1 MRDYKLIF
9 LIVFGS
15 LVLLGISWIEFHLP
29 EPPVTGGSNLNVAEA
44 LGGGDVS
51 GWNRGHLYFLVITL
65 IIQNFAMS
73 GGILLGTYR
82 LKLGRPLVFR

>member
-51 GWNRGHLYFLVITL
+51 GYTRALEPRP
-65 IIQNFAMS
+65 FAFPS
-73 GGILLGTYR
+73 DHADH
-82 LKLGRPLVFR
+82 PEFRNE